1 MEKLIVSEQKKK
13 KKVYRK
19 KSKQAERPASPQRE
33 ENGARLH
40 KERQEEK
47 KKKYRKWNGNLCVLG
62 SSKASLLPSPAV
74 KKVWSERPG
83 ERSRSPRTMPAT
95 AAGVLATAAQ
105 RLSPAQPSLSFS
117 LSPPPSSSWCRVSE
131 HQRPQMRAS
140 RAVQT
145 KPQASRAL
153 TTKSSLV
160 ESTSLS

>member
-40 KERQEEK
+40 KERQEE